1 MYHEA
6 TGASGMKETIFLLLL
21 LPFFYFIFFMHK
33 RLVPSN
39 GGEHQFFFIF
49 GVSKFEKREKVSC
62 SIKW

>member
-6 TGASGMKETIFLLLL
+6 TGASGMKETIFLLL

-39 GGEHQFFFIF
+39 GGSISFFFIF